1 MSRTVCFTERIISCW
16 GYPLTQHTIW
26 WKNNSMQIFFWTK
39 VYPNKVLGNKTEHSV
54 EIVTLDSRYII
65 EWQLVRLD
73 IYPPGVWWSTPGS
86 ASPSASCDT
95 AAPRMASGPRRSRR
109 GPSAARAAR
118 AAPSRTSWGDMAWR
132 IFYRMIVILFSE
144 DSQNFWR
151 SKYQV

>member
-73 IYPPGVWWSTPGS
+73 IYPTWCVVKYSRLRIPLCILWHSRSAKGFWPTQVTARSVSRAGSSCSTIS
-86 ASPSASCDT
+86 
-95 AAPRMASGPRRSRR
+95 
-109 GPSAARAAR
+109 
-118 AAPSRTSWGDMAWR
+118 
-132 IFYRMIVILFSE
+132 YILGRYGMTNILSN
-144 DSQNFWR
+144 DCHLVFWR
-151 SKYQV
+151 